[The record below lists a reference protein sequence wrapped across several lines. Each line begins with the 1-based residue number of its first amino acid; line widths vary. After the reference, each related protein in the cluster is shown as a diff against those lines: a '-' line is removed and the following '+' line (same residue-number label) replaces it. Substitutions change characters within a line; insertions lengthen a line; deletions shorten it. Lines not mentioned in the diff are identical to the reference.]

1 MENHPL
7 REVGRER
14 SRREKAEKR
23 ERDPGGEGERGRGRG
38 KEEKERENHTQTGHR
53 ETPWSERKHSI
64 SLRKKLQALWGG
76 PRGCPRY

>member
-23 ERDPGGEGERGRGRG
+23 ERDRGRRR
-38 KEEKERENHTQTGHR
+38 ERERENDTHTGHM

-64 SLRKKLQALWGG
+64 APGKNSEL
-76 PRGCPRY
+76 